1 MNLLEPTRLTRR
13 TPEVLVTLIGLVYS
27 AMYLVYVVVSK
38 ISASFILMLI
48 PFTILFL
55 ALAYGVWR
63 MNRFAFVGSAV
74 LSGFFLLSFGSIALE
89 PLGNPS
95 NFFLFF
101 GVFTVFFSLITTV
114 VYSVL
119 GAKTFW
125 RGGSTTARQ
134 RKTIPRSSFFAMIMV
149 GFIAGGLVAGAFAGQ
164 TEARL
169 LGNLGKTVN
178 IVIVQGADVQG
189 NPAGYYSPANFTA
202 KIGEAVTWS
211 NGDVTIHTV
220 TSTTSGLFDSRNI
233 PFGGTYSHIFTKA
246 GTYSYYCT
254 IHPWMKGT
262 IVVTP

>member
-1 MNLLEPTRLTRR
+1 LEQTRLTRR

-27 AMYLVYVVVSK
+27 GLYLVYVVVSN
-38 ISASFILMLI
+38 ISAPEILMVI
-48 PFTILFL
+48 PFMILFL

-63 MNRFAFVGSAV
+63 VNRFAFVGSAV
-74 LSGFFLLSFGSIALE
+74 LSGFFLLLFSSPALE
-89 PLGNPS
+89 VLGNPS
-95 NFFLFF
+95 NFSLFF

-125 RGGSTTARQ
+125 RRGSATAQQ
-134 RKTIPRSSFFAMIMV
+134 RKTIPKSGFFAIIMV

-164 TEARL
+164 TQARL
-169 LGNLGKTVN
+169 LGNLGKTAN
-178 IVIVQGADVQG
+178 IVIVQGAGTQG

-202 KIGEAVTWS
+202 KIGEAITWS
-211 NGDVTIHTV
+211 NGDGTMHTV
-220 TSTTSGLFDSRNI
+220 TSMTSGLFDSGNI
-233 PFGGTYSHIFTKA
+233 PVGGTYSYTFTKA

-262 IVVTP
+262 IVATP